1 MLQSYQI
8 FNEKKINKKYSVC
21 RVFCWTF
28 PKITFGMH
36 LHSNPNTATE
46 KINAAYEA
54 GCRRIDTALRGFG
67 GCPMAKDDLVGNIA
81 TEKVLAYFKEK
92 DIDLGLNMDKFN
104 EALKYSLNI
113 FH

>member
-1 MLQSYQI
+1 
-8 FNEKKINKKYSVC
+8 
-21 RVFCWTF
+21 
-28 PKITFGMH
+28 MH

-46 KINAAYEA
+46 KIAAAYEA

-81 TEKVLAYFKEK
+81 TEKVVAYFKEK
-92 DIDLGLNMDKFN
+92 NVDLGLDMTKF
-104 EALKYSLNI
+104 EAALAYSVNV